1 MNRVTGIALLLLLAA
16 CAKQEPVTL
25 TGRVTDAVSGA
36 GVGDALLT
44 LGSGGDRHARTGR
57 DGWYVAQ
64 HPRDG
69 DTVTITCGG
78 YQPRVA
84 VLQFAADE
92 RLRMLRNYTMD
103 PNPDTAFTAMGP
115 VDASMFLDNDQVRR
129 KKLSLN
135 EARFIVQEKFPG
147 CRVVKGSLVRVS
159 DVEEWLFDVK
169 LGRASAAVYID
180 ATSGEIRSIES
191 DDPNMDRKLQ
201 EMIGK

>member
-1 MNRVTGIALLLLLAA
+1 MNRVVCIALLVFIAA
-16 CAKQEPVTL
+16 CAKEEPATL
-25 TGRVTDAVSGA
+25 TGRVTDARSGA

-44 LGSGGDRHARTGR
+44 LGSGGERSARTGR

-64 HPRDG
+64 NPRDG
-69 DTVTITCGG
+69 DTVTLTCGG
-78 YQPRVA
+78 YQARVA

-92 RLRMLRNYTMD
+92 RTRVLRNYTME

-135 EARFIVQEKFPG
+135 EARLIVQEKFPG
-147 CRVVKGSLVRVS
+147 CRVYKGSLVRVS
-159 DVEEWLFDVK
+159 EEEEWLFDVK

-180 ATSGEIRSIES
+180 AISGEIRSIES
-191 DDPNMDRKLQ
+191 DDPNVDRKLQ